1 MGFKLTYR
9 EVNSI
14 LISLEKD
21 YLKLAKSSPENRREG
36 MYGVYTIKK
45 VRGEILKYLDN
56 NE

>member
-1 MGFKLTYR
+1 VGFKLTYR